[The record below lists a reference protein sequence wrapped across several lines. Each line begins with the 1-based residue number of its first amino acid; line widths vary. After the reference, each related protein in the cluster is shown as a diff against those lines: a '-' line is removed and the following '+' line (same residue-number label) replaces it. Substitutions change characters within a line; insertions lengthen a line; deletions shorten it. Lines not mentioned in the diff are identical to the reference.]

1 MTTSLHRAEHRQ
13 LPVLKKISNYPTS
26 AKCGNSA
33 NICYIS
39 RLYHLVPPFPEWFA
53 MMTYIPAIEARCRS
67 QTMVVRS
74 SDCKA
79 LRSTIHHFIERAA
92 PAAAAA
98 AAAAAA
104 VSPAPRPFADNW
116 ITTATV
122 RFTFVGSLMR
132 WSSWEM
138 QFKHPVM
145 LRTTTYRSRI
155 TVHALCVDA
164 ATSLRVLLQILKVAA

>member
-1 MTTSLHRAEHRQ
+1 
-13 LPVLKKISNYPTS
+13 
-26 AKCGNSA
+26 
-33 NICYIS
+33 
-39 RLYHLVPPFPEWFA
+39 

-104 VSPAPRPFADNW
+104 VSPAPRPFADN
-116 ITTATV
+116 
-122 RFTFVGSLMR
+122 
-132 WSSWEM
+132 
-138 QFKHPVM
+138 
-145 LRTTTYRSRI
+145 
-155 TVHALCVDA
+155 
-164 ATSLRVLLQILKVAA
+164 